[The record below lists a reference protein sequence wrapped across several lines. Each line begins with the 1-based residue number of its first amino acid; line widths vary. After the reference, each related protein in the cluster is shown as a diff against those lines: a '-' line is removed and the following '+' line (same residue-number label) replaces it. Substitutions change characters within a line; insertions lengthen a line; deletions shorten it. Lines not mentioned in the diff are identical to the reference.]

1 MCIVARKI
9 APHALTTLLLVALVG
24 GPAIVAAQ
32 ARSIPVKT
40 GVGTLNKSGKR
51 NVKSTGSVGVFKR
64 KKVKSKLDPK
74 YDPAKVGKKVEPDRP
89 KQVAAAPKNSGG
101 SGNTPAAG
109 LNPARDPNEKSI
121 EDIITVKNNFT
132 DIKCVKLPK
141 YALVT
146 LDFEQAPLESITKLM
161 SCWMNR
167 NFLIATARRGA
178 KVTILSPQPVTVIEA
193 YRAFLSMLNV
203 NGMTIAK
210 RGKIYHIIDANQAR
224 PSGTPVIGLRGAVP
238 DDDGIVT
245 RLIRLEHIEAKEV
258 QTLLQKFKSKGGDIF
273 TYEANNT
280 LIITDTGSSIRRM
293 MKLLKDV
300 DVPLGKEK
308 IWIRPVQHMG
318 AKEILEKVNAV
329 FDSKGTTTT
338 RRRRGRPAANGG
350 SSALTTVKITKAIAD
365 ERTNQ
370 LILICTRTSYLKVD
384 ALIRKLDVPIP
395 GEGQI
400 HIHRLENA
408 DAEDLAST
416 LSSLASG
423 GGAKSGGTAR
433 RGAAKGK
440 SGGSAA
446 LFEGDVKIT
455 AHKATNALV
464 IEASLKDYLSL
475 TKVIDRLDRRRKQ
488 VYVEAVI
495 MEISTS
501 KNRTM
506 QIAGSAGTTF
516 DIGGE
521 TIPFLV
527 GLGGLGMGGVDLSQ
541 LQSGGLAAGMQG
553 PLLQVDTGNTG
564 QASVGAGVT
573 LSIPAFGFLVQ
584 AIQENSDVNVLSTPH
599 ILTLNNEDA
608 EIQVGRKVPYRSA
621 SLGGLGG
628 LGALSGL
635 AGGAAGGALGGL
647 GSALGGLGGGTMVQ
661 HVDVDLTLKITP
673 QINESDFVKLKIEEQ
688 LDEIEAMDP
697 NLGPTTSKR
706 KVSNTVV
713 VRDQQPVVIGGL
725 ITDRESTGVAKI
737 PILGDL
743 PLIGMLFRKSTKRV
757 EKKNLQLIIVPHIIK
772 DPSDLRRIHEEKMNQ
787 IREFA
792 DALATRRK
800 EYDGKI
806 DFRKKTG
813 VLQNIYREV
822 EKAAKE
828 RKLMEKAYYDNA
840 EVDLVGPPEHHDLDY
855 DPFAKRRGERKRGRH
870 DRRHRDHDEDEDGD
884 DDEYTEDA
892 SSGVQVIELPDA
904 PKKAATPAKSDS
916 ASDTKPDTKPD
927 TSDKADKDDK
937 ADKADKSGKSNA
949 PGVKRKADQ

>member
-1 MCIVARKI
+1 LCAAALAAAFVTGSVL
-9 APHALTTLLLVALVG
+9 AP
-24 GPAIVAAQ
+24 AAVDAQ
-32 ARSIPVKT
+32 SRNIPVRA
-40 GVGTLNKSGKR
+40 GAGTLNKSGKR
-51 NVKSTGSVGVFKR
+51 SVKSKGSVGVFKR
-64 KKVKSKLDPK
+64 KKVRSKLDPK
-74 YDPAKVGKKVEPDRP
+74 YDPAKVGK
-89 KQVAAAPKNSGG
+89 QVAKNSAAPTPAPRVNSAG
-101 SGNTPAAG
+101 SGPSAG
-109 LNPARDPNEKSI
+109 KNPARDPNEKAI
-121 EDIITVKNNFT
+121 EDMVTFKSNFDK
-132 DIKCVKLPK
+132 DIKCRRLPRN
-141 YALVT
+141 ALVT
-146 LDFEQAPLESITKLM
+146 LDFEQAPLESITKLI
-161 SCWMNR
+161 SCWLNR
-167 NFLIATARRGA
+167 NFLVATSRRGA
-178 KVTILSPQPVTVIEA
+178 KVTILSPQPVTVDEA
-193 YRAFLSMLNV
+193 YRAFLSMLHV
-203 NGMTIAK
+203 NGMTLAR
-210 RGKIYHIIDANQAR
+210 RGKIYHIIDSNQAR
-224 PSGTPVIGLRGAVP
+224 PSGTAVYGIKQGVP
-238 DDDGIVT
+238 NNDGIVT

-258 QTLLQKFKSKGGDIF
+258 QQLLQKFKSKGGDIF
-273 TYEANNT
+273 IYEANNT
-280 LIITDTGSSIRRM
+280 LIITDTGANIRRM

-308 IWIRPVQHMG
+308 IWIRPVQHMQ
-318 AKEILEKVNAV
+318 AKEVLDKINKV
-329 FDSKGTTTT
+329 FETKS
-338 RRRRGRPAANGG
+338 RRRRSRRSG
-350 SSALTTVKITKAIAD
+350 SALTSVKISKAISD

-416 LSSLASG
+416 LSSLAG
-423 GGAKSGGTAR
+423 GGGGSRRGRSRRRGKSKRGGT
-433 RGAAKGK
+433 
-440 SGGSAA
+440 AA
-446 LFEGDVKIT
+446 LFEGEVKIT
-455 AHKATNALV
+455 AHKATNSLV

-475 TKVIDRLDRRRKQ
+475 SRVIERLDRRRKQ

-521 TIPFLV
+521 TVPFLV

-553 PLLQVDTGNTG
+553 PLLDVSTGNTG
-564 QASVGAGVT
+564 GATGSAVPAGVT

-621 SLGGLGG
+621 TLGGLGG
-628 LGALSGL
+628 LGALGGL
-635 AGGAAGGALGGL
+635 AGGAAGGALGG
-647 GSALGGLGGGTMVQ
+647 ALGGLGGALGGLGGVGAMVQ

-743 PLIGMLFRKSTKRV
+743 PLIGILFRKSTKRV

-772 DPSDLRRIHEEKMNQ
+772 DPSDLRRIHEEKMTQ

-792 DALATRRK
+792 DALATKRK

-813 VLQNIYREV
+813 VLQRVFQSV
-822 EKAAKE
+822 ERAAKE

-840 EVDLVGPPEHHDLDY
+840 DVDLVGPPDQHDLDY
-855 DPFAKRRGERKRGRH
+855 DPFAKRKGEREAPSR
-870 DRRHRDHDEDEDGD
+870 
-884 DDEYTEDA
+884 
-892 SSGVQVIELPDA
+892 GVQVIELPDPPKKSA
-904 PKKAATPAKSDS
+904 PKKARRAAPPKRSAPAAKH
-916 ASDTKPDTKPD
+916 
-927 TSDKADKDDK
+927 KA
-937 ADKADKSGKSNA
+937 GK
-949 PGVKRKADQ
+949 

>member
-1 MCIVARKI
+1 MDRPLNGKNLSNPSAKTAGVAIRS
-9 APHALTTLLLVALVG
+9 AWAAAALVAFVSGDL
-24 GPAIVAAQ
+24 AAQ
-32 ARSIPVKT
+32 SRSIPVKT
-40 GVGTLNKSGKR
+40 GAGTLNKSGKR
-51 NVKSTGSVGVFKR
+51 KVKSTGSVGVFKR
-64 KKVKSKLDPK
+64 KKSKSKLDPK
-74 YDPAKVGKKVEPDRP
+74 YDPAKVGAKIAGRATDTPR
-89 KQVAAAPKNSGG
+89 AAPRVNPS
-101 SGNTPAAG
+101 SRAPATA
-109 LNPARDPNEKSI
+109 NPARDPNEKGI
-121 EDIITVKNNFT
+121 EDMVTFKSNFDK
-132 DIKCVKLPK
+132 DIKCRKLPK
-141 YALVT
+141 NALVT
-146 LDFEQAPLESITKLM
+146 MDFEQAPLESITKLI
-161 SCWMNR
+161 SCWLSR
-167 NFLIATARRGA
+167 NFLVATSRRGA
-178 KVTILSPQPVTVIEA
+178 KVTILSPQPVTVAEA
-193 YRAFLSMLNV
+193 YRAFLSMLHV
-203 NGMTIAK
+203 NGMTLAR
-210 RGKIYHIIDANQAR
+210 RGNIYHIIDSNQAR
-224 PSGTPVIGLRGAVP
+224 PSGSPVYGIKQGVP
-238 DDDGIVT
+238 NDDGIVT
-245 RLIRLEHIEAKEV
+245 RLVRLEHIEAKEV
-258 QTLLQKFKSKGGDIF
+258 QTLLTKFKSKTGDIF

-280 LIITDTGSSIRRM
+280 LIITDTGSNIRRM

-300 DVPLGKEK
+300 DVPLGKER
-308 IWIRPVQHMG
+308 IWIRPVQHMQ
-318 AKEILEKVNAV
+318 AKEILEKINAV
-329 FDSKGTTTT
+329 FETKAGS
-338 RRRRGRPAANGG
+338 RRRRNQKGG
-350 SSALTTVKITKAIAD
+350 SALTTVKITKAIAD

-370 LILICTRTSYLKVD
+370 LIMICTRTSYLKVD

-416 LSSLASG
+416 LSSLAGGSSG
-423 GGAKSGGTAR
+423 GRSSRGRSKSRGKSGG
-433 RGAAKGK
+433 K
-440 SGGSAA
+440 GGSAA

-475 TKVIDRLDRRRKQ
+475 SKVIATLDRRRKQ

-516 DIGGE
+516 DIGGD
-521 TIPFLV
+521 TVPFLV

-541 LQSGGLAAGMQG
+541 LQSGGLAAGLQG
-553 PLLQVDTGNTG
+553 PLLQVNTGNTG
-564 QASVGAGVT
+564 SAVPAGVT

-621 SLGGLGG
+621 SLGGGLGG
-628 LGALSGL
+628 LGALGGL
-635 AGGAAGGALGGL
+635 AGGAAGGLGGALGGL
-647 GSALGGLGGGTMVQ
+647 GGALGGLGGGTMVQ

-772 DPSDLRRIHEEKMNQ
+772 DPSDLRRIHEEKMTQ

-806 DFRKKTG
+806 DFRKKSG
-813 VLQNIYREV
+813 LLQHINMAV
-822 EKAAKE
+822 ERATSE
-828 RKLMEKAYYDNA
+828 RKMREKAYYDNA
-840 EVDLVGPPEHHDLDY
+840 DVDLVGPPDHHDLDY
-855 DPFAKRRGERKRGRH
+855 DPFKRRTS
-870 DRRHRDHDEDEDGD
+870 DDDDGD
-884 DDEYTEDA
+884 DDG
-892 SSGVQVIELPDA
+892 SSGVQVIELPDPPKA
-904 PKKAATPAKSDS
+904 APAAKTPKTPKKRAPTRPAVKS
-916 ASDTKPDTKPD
+916 KV
-927 TSDKADKDDK
+927 
-937 ADKADKSGKSNA
+937 G
-949 PGVKRKADQ
+949 Q